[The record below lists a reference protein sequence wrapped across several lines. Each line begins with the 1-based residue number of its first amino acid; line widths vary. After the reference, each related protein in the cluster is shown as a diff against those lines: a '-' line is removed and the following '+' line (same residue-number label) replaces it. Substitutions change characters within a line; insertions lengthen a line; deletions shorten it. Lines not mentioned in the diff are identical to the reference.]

1 MDRILKYNQQYE
13 YFRIFAQKS
22 KKRIMKDY
30 LHKLHKMKLF
40 SLQDVSRMTNNVN
53 TAKSLLAAGI
63 KNKTIC
69 RVKMNLYAVTDLAT
83 LRCAA
88 NKYEIAS
95 HISDNGYVAYHSAM
109 EYHGHGH
116 QLFNEVSVITPYAFR
131 AFEFEGLTY
140 IRRQPTISEG
150 VMTPLMNSMVRVTD
164 LERTIVDCIDRMK
177 YAGGLEE
184 LLNNLSSIAYV
195 DESRLVHYL
204 SAYQKASLY
213 QKTGFLLSLFKT
225 QLRLS
230 PSFFRQCKSHIGKS
244 TRYLNDPAENT
255 IYDADWHLCVPK
267 DLTNLM
273 GRGGLYV

>member
-1 MDRILKYNQQYE
+1 M
-13 YFRIFAQKS
+13 
-22 KKRIMKDY
+22 MDY

-40 SLQDVSRMTNNVN
+40 SLQDVSQLTSNEN

-63 KNKTIC
+63 KNRTIC

-95 HISDNGYVAYHSAM
+95 HISDSAYVAYHSAM

-116 QLFNEVSVITPYAFR
+116 QLFNEVSVITSYAFR

-140 IRRQPTISEG
+140 VRRQPTISEG

-184 LLNNLSSIAYV
+184 LFNNLSSISYV
-195 DESRLVHYL
+195 DEGKLLGYL
-204 SAYQKASLY
+204 LAYQKASLY
-213 QKTGFLLSLFKT
+213 QKTGLLLSMFKT
-225 QLRLS
+225 QMRLS
-230 PSFFRQCKSHIGKS
+230 SGFFRQCKAHIGKS
-244 TRYLNDPAENT
+244 TRYLTDTIENS

-267 DLTNLM
+267 NLINLKEE
-273 GRGGLYV
+273 GGLYV

>member
-1 MDRILKYNQQYE
+1 
-13 YFRIFAQKS
+13 
-22 KKRIMKDY
+22 MKEY
-30 LHKLHKMKLF
+30 LHNLHKMKLF

-63 KNKTIC
+63 KNRMIC

-95 HISDNGYVAYHSAM
+95 HIADYGYVAYHSAM

-150 VMTPLMNSMVRVTD
+150 VVTPLLNSMVRVTD
-164 LERTIVDCIDRMK
+164 LERTMVDCIDRMK

-184 LLNNLSSIAYV
+184 LLNNLSSITYV
-195 DESRLVHYL
+195 DESRLLHYL
-204 SAYQKASLY
+204 SAYQKAYLY
-213 QKTGFLLSLFKT
+213 QKTGFLLSMFKA
-225 QLRLS
+225 QMRLS
-230 PSFFRQCKSHIGKS
+230 PSFFRQCKVHIGKS
-244 TRYLNDPAENT
+244 SRYLTDFAEN
-255 IYDADWHLCVPK
+255 ISYDAEWHLCVPK
-267 DLTNLM
+267 GLTNLM
-273 GRGGLYV
+273 EKGGLYV